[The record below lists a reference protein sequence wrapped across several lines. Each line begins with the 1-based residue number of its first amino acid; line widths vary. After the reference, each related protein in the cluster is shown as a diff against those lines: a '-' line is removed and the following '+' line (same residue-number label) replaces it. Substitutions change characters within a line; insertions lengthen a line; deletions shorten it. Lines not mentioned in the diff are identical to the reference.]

1 MRPVPSYA
9 VEVTFF
15 GTRGSCPCS
24 GSGYQRYGGNTSCV
38 LVRSGDGDPLILD
51 LGTGLRALGAQLAPQ
66 LAAQGTPLRATA
78 LLTHLHYDHVLGL
91 PFFSPLQD
99 PGAVLEV
106 FGPSPAAG
114 PLAEVLPTVVQP
126 PFFPVQLKE
135 FRGSV
140 NLHEIGQDVLDGGWF
155 KATGRAVDHPGPTLG
170 YRVEADGAT
179 LAYLPDHQAPL
190 DRQEVARGVHEIC
203 DGADLLIHDA
213 QYSDEE
219 FAAFPDWGHSTIA
232 YAVQVAV
239 SCKVRNLVLFHH
251 DPSHDDGEIDRLLAM
266 ARSLP
271 GADALESIVAAEEG
285 MAFELGV

>member
-1 MRPVPSYA
+1 M
-9 VEVTFF
+9 EVTFF

-24 GSGYQRYGGNTSCV
+24 GPGYQRYGGNTSCV

-51 LGTGLRALGAQLAPQ
+51 LGTGLRALGAELAPK
-66 LAAQGTPLRATA
+66 LVAQGTPLRATA

-106 FGPSPAAG
+106 YGPSPAAG

-135 FRGSV
+135 FRGKV
-140 NLHEIGQDVLDGGWF
+140 LLHEMGHDELDGGWF
-155 KATGRAVDHPGPTLG
+155 RAIGRPVDHPGPTLG
-170 YRVEADGAT
+170 FRIEADGAV
-179 LAYLPDHQAPL
+179 LAYIPDHQAPL
-190 DRQEVARGVHEIC
+190 DRQEVARGVRELC
-203 DGADLLIHDA
+203 EGADILIHDA
-213 QYSDEE
+213 QYSEEE
-219 FAAFPDWGHSTIA
+219 FAAVPDWGHSTVA

-239 SCKVRNLVLFHH
+239 ECGVSHLALFHH
-251 DPSHDDGEIDRLLAM
+251 DPSHDDGAVDHLLEL

-285 MAFELGV
+285 MSFELGA